1 MLYLFKSVKIAEN
14 NALYSI
20 NSDKKSNI
28 SENNIPDSLNML
40 RQDSLL
46 RNLPI
51 PDESLINDLQRNLN
65 NLKIQNY
72 AKYQFNIL
80 ETNSGQ
86 NEENKSM
93 EVSRNNNC
101 KLNWS

>member
-28 SENNIPDSLNML
+28 SENNLPDSLNML

-93 EVSRNNNC
+93 EVSQ
-101 KLNWS
+101 K